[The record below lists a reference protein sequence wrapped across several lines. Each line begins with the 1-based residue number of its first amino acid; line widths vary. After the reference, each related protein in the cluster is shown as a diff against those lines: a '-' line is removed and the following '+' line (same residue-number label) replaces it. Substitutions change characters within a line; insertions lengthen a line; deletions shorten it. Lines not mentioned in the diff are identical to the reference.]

1 MLLGKQPYEFVWLL
15 LTVLAVWRLT
25 ALIAYE
31 AGPFDLMVAV
41 RRGLVRIGLARLVG
55 CFYCLSIWTSFF
67 AAVLVFPLSADTP
80 VVILGVA
87 GAVAI
92 IERALSG
99 SLTTGENNE
108 RSDDEL

>member
-1 MLLGKQPYEFVWLL
+1 LLGKEPYELVWLL

-31 AGPFDLMVAV
+31 DGPFGLLVML
-41 RRGLVRIGLARLVG
+41 RRGLVRIGLGRLVG
-55 CFYCLSIWTSFF
+55 CFYCLSIWTSC
-67 AAVLVFPLSADTP
+67 AAILVFPFSRATP
-80 VVILGVA
+80 LVVLGVA

-99 SLTTGENNE
+99 SPTTGESDE
-108 RSDDEL
+108 RNADEQ

>member
-1 MLLGKQPYEFVWLL
+1 MLLGKQPHEFVWLL
-15 LTVLAVWRLT
+15 LTILSVWRLT

-41 RRGLVRIGLARLVG
+41 RRGLVTIGLGRLVG
-55 CFYCLSIWTSFF
+55 CFYCLSIWTSF
-67 AAVLVFPLSADTP
+67 AAVIVFPLSADTP
-80 VVILGVA
+80 LVILGVA

-92 IERALSG
+92 VERVLSG

-108 RSDDEL
+108 KSDDEL

>member
-1 MLLGKQPYEFVWLL
+1 LLGKQLYEFVWLL

-31 AGPFDLMVAV
+31 AGPFGLLVAL
-41 RRGLVRIGLARLVG
+41 RRGLVRIGLGRMVG
-55 CFYCLSIWTSFF
+55 CFYCLSIWTSC
-67 AAVLVFPLSADTP
+67 ATILVFPLTAETP
-80 VVILGVA
+80 LVILGVA

-99 SLTTGENNE
+99 SLTTGES
-108 RSDDEL
+108 SDDEQ